1 MIRFTPART
10 YLTAAAVALGLAA
23 FSGWCALSW
32 LPAAIPAVLLLAS
45 ACFVLWLGLH
55 PTVEVTDTHL
65 HFGKRQ
71 IVWTSVRRIDQ
82 TGWVAPMVVD
92 LTLAEGPKIRLIYPG
107 DTESANRLLR
117 LIQQRSTQSLINGVP
132 HAQIFGEMAKP
143 QSPAPKEAVPSPRRP
158 LLTPEDEAEV
168 ERLYHRLRTAGR
180 LDPEK

>member
-45 ACFVLWLGLH
+45 ALFVLWLGLH

-65 HFGKRQ
+65 KSGKKL
-71 IVWTSVRRIDQ
+71 IPWASVRRIDQ

-92 LTLAEGPKIRLIYPG
+92 LTLADSAKIRLIYPG
-107 DTESANRLLR
+107 ETDNANQLLR

-132 HAQIFGEMAKP
+132 HSQIFGEAAKP
-143 QSPAPKEAVPSPRRP
+143 QAQMKEAIPSPHYP

-168 ERLYHRLRTAGR
+168 ERLYHKLRTAGR